1 MAQNNYNHYSD
12 LAKYT
17 IFDPTNT
24 QWPVAIKDVQSAL
37 ELIGSWARTDTGL
50 PVASPTVA
58 GVIRTA
64 TQAEVDAGT
73 IGNAAVTPATLKST
87 ITRPEATTAILGL
100 TRYATNTEA
109 AALTAANRTI
119 TAAALG
125 HVFKTVKAQ
134 ENVDGTVRL
143 TTAAQAQAGTD
154 ETTAVTPKR
163 VVEMIGKFSVNP
175 PTYTSATES
184 NLGLVRVATQAQVA
198 AGVVHDGYAVT
209 PKTFMESKASDS
221 VFGIVKFAK
230 DSDVTTATANNLAV
244 TPKSLQAL
252 KLTVDKYGLTRLSG
266 SPTTDAS
273 LAAAATDAV
282 FKTRRINGKT
292 LDNDITITN
301 NDINCYTRQESDG
314 RYMPAGTRVGNV
326 TWVEGQSWI
335 SRGATFTCNAPW
347 EASSKLALN
356 VNVKFERNND
366 GYDNRIFKFVLIV
379 NGSQWGGELTLNI
392 ENTKG
397 GKNGHSW
404 RFEAYASSN
413 FFFNNIPPNA
423 TVQIRPTEDSRII
436 FYDCMLTFCTNRP

>member
-17 IFDPTNT
+17 IFDPANT
-24 QWPVAIKDVQSAL
+24 QWPVATKDVQSAL
-37 ELIGSWARTDTGL
+37 ALIGSWARTDTGL
-50 PVASPTVA
+50 PAASPTVA

-64 TQAEVDAGT
+64 TQAEVEAGT
-73 IGNAAVTPATLKST
+73 VGNAAVTPATLKST
-87 ITRPEATTAILGL
+87 ITRPEATTSILGL

-109 AALTAANRTI
+109 TALTAGNRTI

-163 VVEMIGKFSVNP
+163 VVEMIGKFSVSP

-198 AGVVHDGYAVT
+198 AGTVHDGYAVT
-209 PKTFMESKASDS
+209 PKTFMASKASDS

-252 KLTVDKYGLTRLSG
+252 KSTKDKYGLTRLSG

-282 FKTRRINGKT
+282 FKTRKINGKT

-301 NDINCYTRQESDG
+301 NDINCYTRPESDG
-314 RYMPAGTRVGNV
+314 RYMPAGTRVGNI
-326 TWVEGQSWI
+326 TWVEGGTYIPAGNWFGCNSPYEAT
-335 SRGATFTCNAPW
+335 SR
-347 EASSKLALN
+347 LALTLTI
-356 VNVKFERNND
+356 KFQRNND
-366 GYDNRIFKFVLIV
+366 GYDNRIWRFRITV
-379 NGSQWGGELTLNI
+379 NGENRGEHTLNI

-397 GKNGHSW
+397 GRNGHSW
-404 RFEAYASSN
+404 RFEGYATGSYIIN
-413 FFFNNIPPNA
+413 DVPPNA
-423 TVQIRPTEDSRII
+423 RVQIEPFENIRGDNYSAS
-436 FYDCMLTFCTNRP
+436 LTFCTNR

>member
-17 IFDPTNT
+17 IFDPANT
-24 QWPVAIKDVQSAL
+24 QWPVATKDVQSAL
-37 ELIGSWARTDTGL
+37 ALIGSWARTDTGL
-50 PVASPTVA
+50 PAASPTVA
-58 GVIRTA
+58 GIIRTA
-64 TQAEVDAGT
+64 TQAEVEAGT
-73 IGNAAVTPATLKST
+73 VGNAAVTPATLKST

-209 PKTFMESKASDS
+209 PKTFMASKASDS

-252 KLTVDKYGLTRLSG
+252 KSTKDKYGLTRLSG
-266 SPTTDAS
+266 SPTSDAS

-282 FKTRRINGKT
+282 FKTRKINGKT

-301 NDINCYTRQESDG
+301 NDINCYTRPESDG
-314 RYMPAGTRVGNV
+314 RYMPAGTRVGNI
-326 TWVEGQSWI
+326 TWVEGGTYIPAGNWFGCNSPYEAT
-335 SRGATFTCNAPW
+335 SR
-347 EASSKLALN
+347 LALTLTI
-356 VNVKFERNND
+356 KFQRNND
-366 GYDNRIFKFVLIV
+366 GYDNRIWRFRITV
-379 NGSQWGGELTLNI
+379 NGENRGEHTLNI

-397 GKNGHSW
+397 GRNGHSW
-404 RFEAYASSN
+404 RFEGYATGSYIIN
-413 FFFNNIPPNA
+413 DVPPNA
-423 TVQIRPTEDSRII
+423 RVQIEPFENIRGDNYSAS
-436 FYDCMLTFCTNRP
+436 LTFCTNR

>member
-17 IFDPTNT
+17 IFDPANT
-24 QWPVAIKDVQSAL
+24 QWPVATKDVQSAL
-37 ELIGSWARTDTGL
+37 ALIGSWARTDTGL
-50 PVASPTVA
+50 PAASPTVA
-58 GVIRTA
+58 GIIRTA
-64 TQAEVDAGT
+64 TQAEVEAGT
-73 IGNAAVTPATLKST
+73 VGNAAVTPATLKST

-198 AGVVHDGYAVT
+198 AGAVHDGYAVT
-209 PKTFMESKASDS
+209 PKTFMASKASDS

-230 DSDVTTATANNLAV
+230 DSDVASATANNLAV

-252 KLTVDKYGLTRLSG
+252 KSTKDKYGLTRLSG

-282 FKTRRINGKT
+282 FKTRKINGKT

-301 NDINCYTRQESDG
+301 NDINCYTRPESDG
-314 RYMPAGTRVGNV
+314 RYMPAGTRVGNI
-326 TWVEGQSWI
+326 TWVEGGTYIPAGNWFGCNSPYEAT
-335 SRGATFTCNAPW
+335 SR
-347 EASSKLALN
+347 LALTLTI
-356 VNVKFERNND
+356 KFQRNND
-366 GYDNRIFKFVLIV
+366 GYDNRIWRFRITV
-379 NGSQWGGELTLNI
+379 NGENRGEHTLNI

-397 GKNGHSW
+397 GRNGHSW
-404 RFEAYASSN
+404 RFEGYATGSYIVN
-413 FFFNNIPPNA
+413 DVPPNA
-423 TVQIRPTEDSRII
+423 RVQIEPFENIRGDNYSAS
-436 FYDCMLTFCTNRP
+436 LTFCTNR

>member
-37 ELIGSWARTDTGL
+37 ALIGSWARTDTGL
-50 PVASPTVA
+50 PAASPTVA

-64 TQAEVDAGT
+64 TQAEVEAGT
-73 IGNAAVTPATLKST
+73 VGNAAVTPATLKST
-87 ITRPEATTAILGL
+87 ITRPEATTSILGL

-109 AALTAANRTI
+109 TALTAGNRTI

-163 VVEMIGKFSVNP
+163 VVEMIGKFSVSP

-198 AGVVHDGYAVT
+198 AGTVHDGYAVT
-209 PKTFMESKASDS
+209 PKTFMASKASDS

-252 KLTVDKYGLTRLSG
+252 KSTKDKYGLTRLSG

-282 FKTRRINGKT
+282 FKTRKINGKT

-301 NDINCYTRQESDG
+301 NDINCYTRPESDG
-314 RYMPAGTRVGNV
+314 RYMPAGTRVGNI
-326 TWVEGQSWI
+326 TWVEGGTYIPAGNWFGCNSPYEAT
-335 SRGATFTCNAPW
+335 SR
-347 EASSKLALN
+347 LALTLTI
-356 VNVKFERNND
+356 KFQRNND
-366 GYDNRIFKFVLIV
+366 GYDNRIWRFRITV
-379 NGSQWGGELTLNI
+379 NGENRGEHTLNI

-397 GKNGHSW
+397 GRNGHSW
-404 RFEAYASSN
+404 RFEGYATGSYIIN
-413 FFFNNIPPNA
+413 DVPPNA
-423 TVQIRPTEDSRII
+423 RVQIEPFENIRGDNYSAS
-436 FYDCMLTFCTNRP
+436 LTFCTNR